1 MVILVGEC
9 GSGKSSIERVLIEKF
24 GYEKMTDTDHIFARF
39 HEAGRKKKVCTLT
52 PEEVRK
58 LRVRTG
64 SQNSIDVFYIKV
76 SRRDRLMRMFQR
88 GDDIDEVFSRDKT
101 DMERYRDIEKE
112 ADFVLPDRKS
122 VV

>member
-9 GSGKSSIERVLIEKF
+9 GSGKSSIERALIEKF

-76 SRRDRLMRMFQR
+76 SRRDRLMRMVPA
-88 GDDIDEVFSRDKT
+88 GG
-101 DMERYRDIEKE
+101 
-112 ADFVLPDRKS
+112 
-122 VV
+122 